1 LAKQQRSMT
10 RKAKEK
16 WKTKAWFKVL
26 APEMFG
32 GGEIAE
38 TPADEPTKMI
48 GRIVPVS
55 LHELTGDFSKSHIK
69 MTFIINNL
77 RGNEATTVYQGH
89 TLTSDYVR
97 RMTRRKHSKMDGVYD
112 VQTRDGYVVRIKS
125 MAITEKRIQTAQE
138 KLLRKLTGDTI
149 TKLGSSSTLAEL
161 VKAVISGE
169 LAKSIFKA
177 CKPIYPIKRV
187 DISKS
192 RILRRVEGA
201 QDIPLITEEKK
212 KEGETAAAPA
222 PEGGAAPAPAPTP
235 AAPVKDE
242 RSPEE
247 MLDEEPPK
255 VEKPAE

>member
-1 LAKQQRSMT
+1 MAKQQRSTT

-16 WKTKAWFKVL
+16 WKTKTWFKVL

-38 TPADEPTKMI
+38 TPADEPQKMI

-55 LHELTGDFSKSHIK
+55 LHDLTGDFSKSHIK

-77 RGNEATTVYQGH
+77 RGNEAITIYQGH

-125 MAITEKRIQTAQE
+125 MAITEKRIQSAQE
-138 KLLRKLTGDTI
+138 KLLRKLTGGTI
-149 TKLGSSSTLAEL
+149 TKIGSSSTLAEL
-161 VKAVISGE
+161 IKAVISGD

-201 QDIPLITEEKK
+201 QDITLIEEEKK
-212 KEGETAAAPA
+212 MEGEAAAPA
-222 PEGGAAPAPAPTP
+222 PEGGAPPAPVTP
-235 AAPVKDE
+235 AEPAKDE

-247 MLDEEPPK
+247 MLDEEPK
-255 VEKPAE
+255 VEKPSS

>member
-1 LAKQQRSMT
+1 MAKQQRSTT

-16 WKTKAWFKVL
+16 WKTKTWFKVL
-26 APEMFG
+26 APDMFG
-32 GGEIAE
+32 GQEIAE
-38 TPADEPTKMI
+38 TPADEPTKMV

-69 MTFIINNL
+69 LTFIINNL

-125 MAITEKRIQTAQE
+125 MAITEKRIQSAQE
-138 KLLRKLTGDTI
+138 KLLRKFTGETI

-161 VKAVISGE
+161 VKAIISGD
-169 LAKSIFKA
+169 LAKAIFKA
-177 CKPIYPIKRV
+177 CKHIYPIKRV

-201 QDIPLITEEKK
+201 QDIPLEEIK
-212 KEGETAAAPA
+212 KEVEAAAPA
-222 PEGGAAPAPAPTP
+222 PEGEAPAPVTP
-235 AAPVKDE
+235 AEPAKDE

-247 MLDEEPPK
+247 MLDETPEP
-255 VEKPAE
+255 KPAA

>member
-1 LAKQQRSMT
+1 
-10 RKAKEK
+10 
-16 WKTKAWFKVL
+16 
-26 APEMFG
+26 
-32 GGEIAE
+32 
-38 TPADEPTKMI
+38 
-48 GRIVPVS
+48 
-55 LHELTGDFSKSHIK
+55 
-69 MTFIINNL
+69 
-77 RGNEATTVYQGH
+77 
-89 TLTSDYVR
+89 
-97 RMTRRKHSKMDGVYD
+97 
-112 VQTRDGYVVRIKS
+112 

-255 VEKPAE
+255 VEKPSG

>member
-1 LAKQQRSMT
+1 LAKQQRSTT

-26 APEMFG
+26 APDMFG
-32 GGEIAE
+32 GQEIAE

-69 MTFIINNL
+69 LTFTITNL
-77 RGNEATTVYQGH
+77 RGNEAITVYQGH

-97 RMTRRKHSKMDGVYD
+97 RMTRRKHSKMDGVFD
-112 VQTRDGYVVRIKS
+112 VQTRDGYVVRIKTMS
-125 MAITEKRIQTAQE
+125 ITEKRIQSAQE

-149 TKLGSSSTLAEL
+149 KNLGGSSTLAEL
-161 VKAVISGE
+161 VKAVISGD
-169 LAKSIFKA
+169 LAKAIFKA

-201 QDIPLITEEKK
+201 QDIPLIEEEKK
-212 KEGETAAAPA
+212 KEGEAAPA
-222 PEGGAAPAPAPTP
+222 PEGGAAPAPVEP
-235 AAPVKDE
+235 AAPAKDE

-255 VEKPAE
+255 VEKPSG